1 MVKGSFKD
9 ISFIELLQLMYGAR
23 KTGRIEITF
32 DKKWAMVI
40 FREGVIWHVEP
51 RGFRGISPEE
61 VVYEI
66 LAMKDANFI
75 LQRVELLPTLERS
88 INLSTENILMESA
101 KRQDEEEVVS
111 QTIGGGSG
119 GTKKVKQV
127 LRIRPGSESR
137 VRYVSAEVKAI
148 IGMVDGHRNINEV
161 VVQSNIEQTR
171 AAQIVKDLMD
181 QGILDAVDVE
191 AQEAAKEATSATG

>member
-23 KTGRIEITF
+23 KTGRIEVTQ

-51 RGFRGISPEE
+51 RGFRGISAEE

-66 LAMKDANFI
+66 LAMQDANFI
-75 LQRVELLPTLERS
+75 LQRVEILPTLERS

-101 KRQDEEEVVS
+101 KRQDEEDAVS
-111 QTIGGGSG
+111 ATMGGDG
-119 GTKKVKQV
+119 KKTKQV

-137 VRYVSAEVKAI
+137 VRYVSSEVKVI
-148 IGMVDGHRNINEV
+148 IALVDGNRNLNEV
-161 VVQSNIEQTR
+161 VQQSGIDQTR
-171 AAQIVKDLMD
+171 AAQIVKDLID
-181 QGILDAVDVE
+181 QGILDAIDVVVE
-191 AQEAAKEATSATG
+191 DSAKGQTVAGE

>member
-111 QTIGGGSG
+111 QTIGGGG

-127 LRIRPGSESR
+127 LRIRAGSEAR

-148 IGMVDGHRNINEV
+148 IAMVDGHKNINEV
-161 VVQSNIEQTR
+161 VMQSNIEQTR

>member
-111 QTIGGGSG
+111 QTIGGG
-119 GTKKVKQV
+119 GTKKMKQV
-127 LRIRPGSESR
+127 LRIRAGSEAR

-148 IGMVDGHRNINEV
+148 IAMVDGHKNINEV
-161 VVQSNIEQTR
+161 VMQSNIEQTR

>member
-9 ISFIELLQLMYGAR
+9 ISFIELLQLMYGSR
-23 KTGRIEITF
+23 KTGRIEITYE
-32 DKKWAMVI
+32 KKWAMVI

-51 RGFRGISPEE
+51 RGFRGISAEE

-66 LAMKDANFI
+66 LAMKDASFI
-75 LQRVELLPTLERS
+75 LQRVELLPTLERT

-101 KRQDEEEVVS
+101 KRQDEEEAVS
-111 QTIGGGSG
+111 QTIGGG

-127 LRIRPGSESR
+127 LRIRAGSEAR
-137 VRYVSAEVKAI
+137 VRYVSSEVKSI
-148 IGMVDGHRNINEV
+148 IAMVDGHKNINEV
-161 VVQSNIEQTR
+161 VMQSNIEQTR